1 MAQSEQQPEATARTP
16 AFNPFVVALREKLD
30 FHRPDDWQPWI
41 TRWDRYRVI
50 SGLSKRDS
58 AAQVNTL
65 LYAMGREAE
74 DVLASLKLSDEQKLD
89 YDCVKNAFEKHFIPR
104 RNIIYERATFNR
116 RKQESHETVE
126 SFVTD
131 HFKLAERCQYGA
143 LKDELIR
150 DRLVVGLLDTALSEK
165 LQVDSALTLETAVA
179 AARNSEAVE
188 QQHKEMRDGDRHYTA
203 NKRTPATGCGTYRDK
218 EWRMKVRLRKV
229 LSRSSLTFEELSTVV
244 AEMEAVL
251 KSQPLTFL
259 YPEAGGT
266 CESRCLESGV
276 STDPEPCGF
285 ARPRLA
291 VRGFPVSGEKGILV
305 VEPSPG

>member
-1 MAQSEQQPEATARTP
+1 MAQSEQQPEATAPTP
-16 AFNPFVVALREKLD
+16 AFNPFVVALPEKLD
-30 FHRPDDWQPWI
+30 FRRPDDWQPWI

-50 SGLSKRDS
+50 SGLSKQDS

-131 HFKLAERCQYGA
+131 LFKLAERCQYGA

-165 LQVDSALTLETAVA
+165 LQLDSALTLETAVA
-179 AARNSEAVE
+179 AARNSEAVK
-188 QQHKEMRDGDRHYTA
+188 QQHKEMR
-203 NKRTPATGCGTYRDK
+203 GTQGQHGAAVD
-218 EWRMKVRLRKV
+218 
-229 LSRSSLTFEELSTVV
+229 ELS
-244 AEMEAVL
+244 
-251 KSQPLTFL
+251 S
-259 YPEAGGT
+259 
-266 CESRCLESGV
+266 
-276 STDPEPCGF
+276 
-285 ARPRLA
+285 AR
-291 VRGFPVSGEKGILV
+291 
-305 VEPSPG
+305 